1 MFGDSCFLVAKENL
15 HQQQL
20 LGSGRWWPNI
30 RHNFS
35 DPIYYL
41 QLAEQAQRAARS
53 MEQDYEEVVQL
64 LEGEIAKLKQQMRLH
79 GVCNV
84 D

>member
-1 MFGDSCFLVAKENL
+1 
-15 HQQQL
+15 
-20 LGSGRWWPNI
+20 
-30 RHNFS
+30 
-35 DPIYYL
+35 
-41 QLAEQAQRAARS
+41 

-79 GVCNV
+79 GVYNV